1 MIAYEQSRTEIIT
14 MKKDRLK
21 RLENYLVSIEDI
33 LDFLLDAYHSPKE
46 SENNLKMSL
55 ENIQDKVWYWRAMV
69 WSELKEQQIN

>member
-1 MIAYEQSRTEIIT
+1 

-21 RLENYLVSIEDI
+21 RLENDLVSIEDI
-33 LDFLLDAYHSPKE
+33 LNFLLDAYHSPKE

>member
-21 RLENYLVSIEDI
+21 RLENDLVSIEDI

>member
-21 RLENYLVSIEDI
+21 RLENDLVSIEDI
-33 LDFLLDAYHSPKE
+33 LNFLLDAYHSPKE